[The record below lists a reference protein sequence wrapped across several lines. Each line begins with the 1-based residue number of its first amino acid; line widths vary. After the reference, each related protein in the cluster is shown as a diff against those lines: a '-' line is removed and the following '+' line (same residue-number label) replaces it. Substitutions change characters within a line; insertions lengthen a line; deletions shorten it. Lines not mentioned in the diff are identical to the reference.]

1 MGVRPDLRS
10 ETRAYNSVSPRSSK
24 VASFAENCP
33 MTARDRIRLG
43 QKVTGVAL
51 LVREASAPAALF
63 GLCLLVFVSMEPTR
77 RAIDPSWAVALPVV
91 AFIAFRTAAVCLGAL
106 AWAVFPPVHRRL
118 LAPSARRGD

>member
-1 MGVRPDLRS
+1 
-10 ETRAYNSVSPRSSK
+10 
-24 VASFAENCP
+24 

-43 QKVTGVAL
+43 QKVTEVAL

-91 AFIAFRTAAVCLGAL
+91 AFIAFRTAAVCLGPSRGLFFRQFTEGYSPQA
-106 AWAVFPPVHRRL
+106 HGGGTD
-118 LAPSARRGD
+118 SARSTRHGGRKIEVGG